1 MFSKKEELLADLLC
15 VARRLEVVSDLVH
28 YNSTMLMGEKYQ
40 EWIDKHKALIQELY
54 GLLKGDIKELTS
66 EGT

>member
-1 MFSKKEELLADLLC
+1 MFSKKEELLTDLLC

-40 EWIDKHKALIQELY
+40 EWIDKHKQLMQDLY
-54 GLLKGDIKELTS
+54 GLISGDIKALTS
-66 EGT
+66 EDA